1 MEKDPEKPQIAI
13 YQVFG
18 DEQKI
23 RVRLEDENV
32 WLTQKLIAEL
42 FDVSIPTVNEHLK
55 NIFES
60 GELDEN
66 SVIRNFRITAAD
78 GKDYEAKHYD
88 LDTILAVGY
97 RVRSNRGTQFRKWA
111 TERLR
116 EYLIKGFTIDDERL
130 KQGGGRARYFQELLQ
145 RVRDIRSSERMFY
158 QKVTDIYA
166 TSIDY
171 MLDAD
176 LTQKFFATVQ
186 NKMHYAVHGHT
197 AAEVIAQRADS
208 KKTLMGLTSF
218 KSDYIT
224 ANDIVVAKNY
234 LTESEIN
241 QLNLIVS
248 LYIDFAELQASSGRL
263 MKMRDWI
270 SKLDEFLTI
279 SEKNLLNSA
288 GKVSAKQAEE
298 KALKEYEKYRQE
310 QDNKYVSDFDREVKK
325 ILEIEKKSKNED
337 S

>member
-1 MEKDPEKPQIAI
+1 MKKETKKPQIVI
-13 YQVFG
+13 YQTLG
-18 DEQKI
+18 DKQKI
-23 RVRLEDENV
+23 SVRIEDENV

-42 FDVSIPTVNEHLK
+42 FDVSVPTVNEHLK

-60 GELDEN
+60 DELEGN
-66 SVIRNFRITAAD
+66 SVIRNFRITATD
-78 GKDYEAKHYD
+78 GKEYDAKHYN
-88 LDTILAVGY
+88 LDVILAVGY
-97 RVRSNRGTQFRKWA
+97 RVRSDRGTQFRKWA

-116 EYLIKGFTIDDERL
+116 EYLIKGFTLDDERL

-171 MLDAD
+171 KIDAE

-186 NKMHYAVHGHT
+186 NKMHYAVHEHT
-197 AAEVIAQRADS
+197 AAEIIAQRADS
-208 KKTLMGLTSF
+208 KKPLMGLTSF

-224 ANDIVVAKNY
+224 TDDIVVAKNY

-248 LYIDFAELQASSGRL
+248 LYIDFAELQAASGRL
-263 MKMRDWI
+263 MKMQDWI
-270 SKLDEFLTI
+270 KKLDEFLSI
-279 SEKNLLNSA
+279 SEKKLLHSA
-288 GKVSAKQAEE
+288 GSVSAKQAEK
-298 KALKEYEKYRQE
+298 KALAEYEKYRSI
-310 QDNKYVSDFDREVKK
+310 QDKNYVSDFDREVKK
-325 ILEIEKKSKNED
+325 LLKL
-337 S
+337 